1 MLDLF
6 GLLKTPKKRVIAGR
20 QLEILRLLL
29 DVGWMDWQEVIRRTS
44 SAYAEL
50 GNPLK
55 ALVRDVNS
63 LAALGA
69 VKVEK
74 LGEGR
79 YRLGVRLEWA
89 TEITETAFFEKLKR
103 LPKAKTHSFLR

>member
-1 MLDLF
+1 M
-6 GLLKTPKKRVIAGR
+6 LKTPKKRVIAER
-20 QLEILRLLL
+20 QIEILKALLETE
-29 DVGWMDWQEVIRRTS
+29 WMDWPEVIRRTS
-44 SAYAEL
+44 SAYARL

-63 LAALGA
+63 LSALGA
-69 VKVEK
+69 VKIEK

-79 YRLGVRLEWA
+79 YRLGVRLEWP
-89 TEITETAFFEKLKR
+89 TEITETAFFEKLKE